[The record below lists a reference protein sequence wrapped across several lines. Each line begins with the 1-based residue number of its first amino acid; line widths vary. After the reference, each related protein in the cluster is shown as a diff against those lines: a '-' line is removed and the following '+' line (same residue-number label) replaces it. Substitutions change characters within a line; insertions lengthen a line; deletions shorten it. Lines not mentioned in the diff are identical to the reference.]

1 MPTDELLHLFGVL
14 VLLEGWK
21 HALPPSEGSCPLPDS
36 SSTFQEHVPCLC
48 FSTHQDPAGSK
59 QPRKQDHGKGKK
71 RKRKSQLE
79 IGPLVPGMYYGCQKC
94 EAAAHTAMSETPWAL
109 GSSLHRDPQDS
120 RSCLRLRR
128 SLTNNHTL
136 IFHKPKFA
144 FWPRDC

>member
-1 MPTDELLHLFGVL
+1 MSCCICLGCWFYWRGGNTPSLHLRGP
-14 VLLEGWK
+14 
-21 HALPPSEGSCPLPDS
+21 ALSLIPAAPSRSMCHVCVSLHIKIQQVANS
-36 SSTFQEHVPCLC
+36 QE
-48 FSTHQDPAGSK
+48 SRIMA
-59 QPRKQDHGKGKK
+59 RGKK
-71 RKRKSQLE
+71 GTGNHNWK
-79 IGPLVPGMYYGCQKC
+79 LVPWFQGWCYGRQKC